1 MPPLK
6 GFDVDFNQ
14 APLLAIWEVT
24 RACALACQHCR
35 ASAIDFRHPDEL
47 NLAEGR
53 KLLDEIKDMGTPIV
67 VFTGG
72 DPLQRDDL
80 EDLIRYGK
88 SIGLRIGTIPAGTPR
103 LDKARMQSLKASGV
117 DQVAFS
123 IDAPEAADHDAF
135 RQVPGSYDLTL
146 QGARWA
152 QELDIPLQ
160 INTVFHQG
168 NQHQIDALAALVS
181 SLGIVFWE
189 VFFLVPTGRGTQL
202 KGCSAEEMETIF
214 HKLYLLSKQ
223 VPFVIKVTEAQHY
236 RRHVMQ
242 QERKIGRTGGAPAPT
257 TSHPHEIHSTSSHPH
272 AIGRSSKVV
281 NAGSGFCFIDHT
293 GDICPS
299 GFLPEVRG
307 NVRTHSLKSVYRH
320 DDFFVNLRNPRLLK
334 GKCGRCEFKTV
345 CGGSRSRAWAVH
357 GDAWAEEP
365 FCVLER

>member
-1 MPPLK
+1 MTAMK
-6 GFDVDFNQ
+6 GFDVDFQQ
-14 APLLAIWEVT
+14 APLLVIWEIT

-47 NLAEGR
+47 TLAEGK
-53 KLLDEIKDMGTPIV
+53 KLLDDIKAMGTPIV

-103 LDKARMQSLKASGV
+103 LRKARLQSLKDSGV

-123 IDAPEAADHDAF
+123 MDAPNAADHDAF

-152 QELDIPLQ
+152 RELEIPLQ

-168 NQHQIDALAALVS
+168 NQHQIDALCGLVT
-181 SLGIVFWE
+181 SLGVVFWE
-189 VFFLVPTGRGTQL
+189 VFFLVPTGRGSTLQ
-202 KGCSAEEMETIF
+202 GCSAAQMEEIF
-214 HKLYLLSKQ
+214 HKLHQLSRQ

-242 QERKIGRTGGAPAPT
+242 AERREGSPAPAGRSPVQEVKAAAG
-257 TSHPHEIHSTSSHPH
+257 HPQ

-281 NAGSGFCFIDHT
+281 NAGNGFCFIDHT
-293 GDICPS
+293 GNICPS
-299 GFLPEVRG
+299 GFLPEIRG
-307 NVRTHSLKSVYRH
+307 NVRTHALAQVYRE
-320 DDFFVNLRNPRLLK
+320 DNFFVDLRNPRLLK
-334 GKCGRCEFKTV
+334 GKCGRCEFRAA
-345 CGGSRSRAWAVH
+345 CGGSRSRAWAVY

-365 FCVLER
+365 CCILDR